1 MTSSLIRY
9 HLLALILLDPAH
21 GAEFFGIVRDP
32 AGLPVAA
39 ASIELR
45 ESATGAAH
53 SSLTTQEGAYHFA
66 ALPPGPYT
74 LTARKAGFVTLNRS
88 GIELRIGDRI
98 AADLNLVLGDRAES
112 IEVTVAAPILQ
123 TTGGTLAYT
132 IDGATTRTLPL
143 DGRNFIPLI
152 ALAPGVMLP
161 PANFCR
167 ASTAAARAP
176 ASTYTTASASCSPNP
191 ARSPTTRCSILS
203 PNSEST
209 PTRTP
214 RIRPLKRRRHPG
226 RLSLRHQRLARRPLR
241 VSAQRSPQRA
251 QPLRRTRIHAALPPQ
266 SLRRRGRRSAA
277 PQPDLPFRRLPG
289 ARLQTGVTRFSTVPT
304 AAQRQG
310 IFTTTIT
317 DPATGSARVPFPD
330 RTIPAD
336 RFDPVA
342 RGLLNRYPLPNFA
355 TAANYARTGADT
367 DNADQFDTR
376 LDQRWNAHRLFARY
390 SYFRDDA
397 RPMTPLPDGSGNLTT
412 AVNGHTL
419 TRADAVNA
427 EHTWTLSPA
436 AVNQLRAGWT
446 RRAFRVD
453 ALASPAGP
461 FPSTKSRD
469 SSNSGRPLLQRY
481 RHYRRHGGRRRSCPH
496 RRKHSLKLGID
507 LRFQRLDAL
516 QPPNPSG
523 DYQFTAA
530 LTGHAFASFLL
541 GAVQNFS
548 QDVQP
553 RTLRPR
559 AIIAEAFVQD
569 DWRVSPR
576 LTLNLGVRYTLNFPS
591 TEADGQIAVW
601 NLGTRKLDFP
611 NNARDLEPHNFG
623 PRAGLAWRVSDS
635 LAVRAGYGLVWIEQ
649 AGITTPFTAPMFPF
663 IQTLFA
669 EFARQLHTRLSTRA
683 RADRSRSAAGPDSG
697 LGQGVFS
704 AQREQGRLRA
714 AVESHPA
721 KIAGRQLGSLPGLC
735 GQQAHPPRRPRYQPQ
750 PTHRFD
756 TSPLGSQ
763 LTQQVANPYYG
774 IIPPTSSLG
783 GPTIARQQL
792 LRRYPEVST
801 VALYRNNVGHS
812 TYHSVQAHVQR
823 RLSRGLT
830 WSAAY
835 TFSN

>member
-1 MTSSLIRY
+1 MTSSFIRY
-9 HLLALILLDPAH
+9 HLLSLVLVATVH

-45 ESATGAAH
+45 ESATDAAH
-53 SSLTTQEGAYHFA
+53 SSLTSPDGAYHFA

-74 LTARKAGFVTLNRS
+74 LTVRKAGFLTLNRS
-88 GIELRIGDRI
+88 GFELRIGDRI

-112 IEVTVAAPILQ
+112 VEVTAAAPILQ
-123 TTGGTLAYT
+123 TNGGTLAYT

-161 PANFCR
+161 PGQF
-167 ASTAAARAP
+167 
-176 ASTYTTASASCSPNP
+176 
-191 ARSPTTRCSILS
+191 L
-203 PNSEST
+203 
-209 PTRTP
+209 P
-214 RIRPLKRRRHPG
+214 RINGSRPRTSEYLYDGISVLQPEPGQVAYYPVLDSIAEFRVDTNAYSAEYGRSNGGVIQVASRSGTNDWHGTLFEYLRNEALNARNLFAGPGSAPRFRRNLFG
-226 RLSLRHQRLARRPLR
+226 G
-241 VSAQRSPQRA
+241 VVGG
-251 QPLRRTRIHAALPPQ
+251 PLRRNRTFLFADYQ
-266 SLRRRGRRSAA
+266 
-277 PQPDLPFRRLPG
+277 G

-310 IFTTTIT
+310 IFSTTIT
-317 DPATGSARVPFPD
+317 DPATGPARAPFPD
-330 RTIPAD
+330 RTIPAE
-336 RFDPVA
+336 RFDAVA
-342 RGLLNRYPLPNFA
+342 RSLLNRYPLPNAA
-355 TAANYARTGADT
+355 TAANYARTGVDT
-367 DNADQFDTR
+367 DTGDQFDTR

-397 RPMTPLPDGSGNLTT
+397 TPMTPLPDGSGNLTT

-419 TRADAVNA
+419 TRADAVVA
-427 EHTWTLSPA
+427 EHTWTLSPV

-446 RRAFRVD
+446 RRAFRVN
-453 ALASPAGP
+453 ALDSPSGP
-461 FPSTKSRD
+461 FPVYEVAGFQQLGPPP
-469 SSNSGRPLLQRY
+469 SSNGTATTAVTEIVDDLALTRGR
-481 RHYRRHGGRRRSCPH
+481 
-496 RRKHSLKLGID
+496 HSIKLGID

-559 AIIAEAFVQD
+559 ATIGEAFVQD
-569 DWRVSPR
+569 DWRVNPR

-591 TEADGQIAVW
+591 TDADGQIAVW

-635 LAVRAGYGLVWIEQ
+635 LALRAGYGLVWIEQ

-663 IQTLFA
+663 IQTLTQSSLDNITPAF
-669 EFARQLHTRLSTRA
+669 QLAQGATVRA
-683 RADRSRSAAGPDSG
+683 TPPGPDSG

-704 AQREQGRLRA
+704 AQREQGSGYAQQWNVTLQKSLGANWAISLGYAGSKLTRLG
-714 AVESHPA
+714 VP
-721 KIAGRQLGSLPGLC
+721 
-735 GQQAHPPRRPRYQPQ
+735 
-750 PTHRFD
+750 D
-756 TSPLGSQ
+756 TSLNQLPVPLLALGSQ
-763 LTQQVANPYYG
+763 LTRQVNNPYYG

-783 GPTIARQQL
+783 GPTIAQQQL

-801 VALYRNNVGHS
+801 VALYRNNVGNS
-812 TYHSVQAHVQR
+812 TYHSLQTHVQR
-823 RLSRGLT
+823 RLARGLT

-835 TFSN
+835 TF